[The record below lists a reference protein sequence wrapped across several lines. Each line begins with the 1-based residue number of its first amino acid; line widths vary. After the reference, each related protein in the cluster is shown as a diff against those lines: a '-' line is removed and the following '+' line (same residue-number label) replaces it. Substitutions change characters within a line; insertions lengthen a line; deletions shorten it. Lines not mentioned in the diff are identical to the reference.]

1 MKALIFSSILGIAG
15 MAAAQTVSSPTTYTQ
30 TQSTGI
36 VGLMTGQTAHLN
48 LLNLSPTP
56 ATGSAVSCAVHV
68 AFLDDKGAEKYSTD
82 VTVDPGKSTSVDYT
96 ASVNRQPI
104 RVTIGVSRPILMA
117 PTAGS
122 GIAMPVY
129 FCSLVPTLE
138 ILEGLGGK
146 TDFVVSDFHYVIA
159 PIPLGVVTGVPSPMP
174 MR

>member
-1 MKALIFSSILGIAG
+1 MKALLFSSILGIAG

-36 VGLMTGQTAHLN
+36 VGIMGSQVAQLN

-56 ATGSAVSCAVHV
+56 TIGTAASCAVHV
-68 AFLDDKGAEKYSTD
+68 VFLDDGNNTLKTAD
-82 VTVDPGKSTSVDYT
+82 VSPEPGKSTSVIYPGT
-96 ASVNRQPI
+96 GNRQPL
-104 RVTIGVSRPILMA
+104 RVTISIAHPILMA

-138 ILEGLGGK
+138 ILDSPNGK

-159 PIPLGVVTGVPSPMP
+159 PIPLGVATGGPMP